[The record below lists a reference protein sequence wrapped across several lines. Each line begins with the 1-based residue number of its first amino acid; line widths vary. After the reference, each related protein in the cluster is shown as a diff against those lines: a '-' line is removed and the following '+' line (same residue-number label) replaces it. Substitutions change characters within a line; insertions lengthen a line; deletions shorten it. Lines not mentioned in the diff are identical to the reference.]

1 MENASERAHMARALD
16 LASAERPHPNPR
28 VGAVVVAS
36 DGSVAGE
43 GVHRGAGTM
52 HAEAIALVAA
62 GERARGGTL
71 FVTLEPCDH
80 QGQTP
85 PCTGAIIGAAVARVV
100 VGVLDPDARVSGRG
114 IARLRAAGVEVSSGV
129 LAQEV
134 EEADPAYFHHRRT
147 GRPRLTLK
155 AALTLDGQT
164 AAVDGSSQWIT
175 GPRARH
181 DSHLLRASAD
191 AVVVGAGTLIA
202 DDPALDVR
210 IDGYKGPQPR
220 PVVIAGTRP
229 LPETLQLWGRNPIV
243 VATARREG
251 PGEPV
256 IVPPG
261 EDGLPDLNAA
271 LLLLGQMGLL
281 EILVEGGSVLAGA
294 LWQADLIDRA
304 IFYFAGSVAGGT
316 GHPVFARIWPTLDA
330 SRSVEI
336 VDVKRIGQDLRI
348 EFLTHHS
355 QPTTRDS

>member
-1 MENASERAHMARALD
+1 MKNATERAHMARALA

-43 GVHRGAGTM
+43 GAHRGTGSM

-100 VGVLDPDARVSGRG
+100 VGVVDPDARVSGRG
-114 IARLRAAGVEVSSGV
+114 IARLQGAGVEVSSGV

-175 GPRARH
+175 GPGARH

-210 IDGYKGPQPR
+210 IDGYRGPQPR

-229 LPETLQLWGRNPIV
+229 LPEQLQLWGRNPVV
-243 VATARREG
+243 VATARWEG
-251 PGEPV
+251 LGEAL

-261 EDGLPDLNAA
+261 EDGLPDLNSAV
-271 LLLLGQMGLL
+271 LSLGQMGLL

-294 LWQADLIDRA
+294 LWRAELIDRA
-304 IFYFAGSVAGGT
+304 VFYIAGTVAGGT
-316 GHPVFARIWPTLDA
+316 GRPVFTTIWPTLDA
-330 SRSVEI
+330 AKPVEI
-336 VDVKRIGQDLRI
+336 TAVEQIGPDLKVT
-348 EFLTHHS
+348 FLTHVSRHT
-355 QPTTRDS
+355 PPA